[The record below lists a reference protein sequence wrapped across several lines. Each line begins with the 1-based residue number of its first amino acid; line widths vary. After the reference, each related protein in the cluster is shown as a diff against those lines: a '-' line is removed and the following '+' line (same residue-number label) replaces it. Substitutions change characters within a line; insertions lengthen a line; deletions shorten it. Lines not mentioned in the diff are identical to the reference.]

1 MLNDAAEGWVA
12 GLQLAAWHCGKAP
25 TGTARTRSCEQPIG
39 IDTYLDGTVFSQLPR
54 EILEFTLRVSIL
66 DRMSAGACDAIMGAG
81 ARSWEKLDWL
91 DRHNIFTRALDIDRH
106 WFRFHALMVDA
117 FAPARAT
124 AVE

>member
-1 MLNDAAEGWVA
+1 M
-12 GLQLAAWHCGKAP
+12 
-25 TGTARTRSCEQPIG
+25 
-39 IDTYLDGTVFSQLPR
+39 FSQLPR

-117 FAPARAT
+117 LRRRAQQQLNEEVWQMRT
-124 AVE
+124 PTTERTRRQ